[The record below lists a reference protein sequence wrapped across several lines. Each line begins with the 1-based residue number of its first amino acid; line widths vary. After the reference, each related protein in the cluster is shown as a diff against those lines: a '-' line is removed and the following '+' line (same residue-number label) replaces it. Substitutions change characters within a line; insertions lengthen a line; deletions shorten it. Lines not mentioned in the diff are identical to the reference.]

1 MKGKRVV
8 ICNPGSLDSLTF
20 EDFSIDKVDPDD
32 VVVQMKYAAMN
43 HLDIWVRKGLPG
55 IKYPIVPCSEG
66 VGVVVEKGSRVKNL
80 NIGQRVLLSPGIGDH
95 LSESYGIHGE
105 TCNGTLSNY
114 VKQGS
119 DLWIPLDDDID
130 DRTAAAFPLSFL
142 TSWNMV
148 VRKGNVQKGDVVFI
162 WGAASGVGHA
172 AGQIAK
178 NHGAKIIGTVRGEKA
193 ARLDSDFWDILIDP
207 DSEDVSKKVKDFA
220 RKGVNLVVEHTG
232 EKTWETSLRILKR
245 NGKLVTCGGTTGG
258 NVSINLPHLFIKN
271 QSIIGSTMGSFDD
284 LKNEIL
290 PRVTKKRLK
299 VLIDKEFNWKDV
311 KDAHSH
317 LEESNA
323 VGKVLLKIDEP

>member
-20 EDFSIDKVDPDD
+20 EDFAIDKIDPDD
-32 VVVQMKYAAMN
+32 VVVEMKYAAMN

-66 VGVVVEKGSRVKNL
+66 VGVVVEKGSAVRNL

-95 LSESYGIHGE
+95 LSENYGIHGE

-114 VKQGS
+114 VKQKS
-119 DLWIPLDDDID
+119 NLWIPLSDHID
-130 DRTAAAFPLSFL
+130 DRNAAAFALSFL

-148 VRKGNVQKGDVVFI
+148 VKKGKVKNGEVVFI
-162 WGAASGVGHA
+162 WGAGSGVGHA

-178 NHGAKIIGTVRGEKA
+178 YYGAKIIGTARGKKIDQ
-193 ARLDSDFWDILIDP
+193 LDSEFWDILIDP
-207 DSEDVSKKVKDFA
+207 DSENVSKMVKDFSP
-220 RKGVNLVVEHTG
+220 KGVDLVVEHTG
-232 EKTWETSLRILKR
+232 EKTWKTSLRILKK

-258 NVSINLPHLFIKN
+258 HVAINLPHLFIKN
-271 QSIIGSTMGSFDD
+271 QTIMGSTMGSFYD

-290 PRVTKKRLK
+290 PKVSKGDFK
-299 VLIDKEFNWKDV
+299 VLIDREFNWKNI
-311 KDAHSH
+311 KEAHMH
-317 LEESNA
+317 LEGSNA
-323 VGKVLLKIDEP
+323 IGKVLLKIDEL